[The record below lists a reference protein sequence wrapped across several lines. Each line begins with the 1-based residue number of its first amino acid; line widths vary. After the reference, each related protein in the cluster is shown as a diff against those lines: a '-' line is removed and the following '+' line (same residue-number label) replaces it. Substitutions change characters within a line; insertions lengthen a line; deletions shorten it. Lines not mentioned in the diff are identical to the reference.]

1 MESKNEQ
8 MVQTLVTAVLATVDD
23 AAILAE
29 ADKRGVFAV
38 SALSNDALLLEV
50 RKREDILLLDEMA
63 KELPIGSLTAE
74 VKRRFQSPEFL
85 TETLMDVPD
94 EALWAAIRCK
104 EDLDP
109 QITRD
114 AVMRWIE
121 NDASGNDKR
130 EVADL
135 LPPRTLVDS
144 LADEGHLDL
153 VLEAADDD
161 SLWENI
167 DDKDWIVQRNVDDLD
182 QEALLEEIDGSTKD
196 EWCEQW
202 WEDSKKQLLSECD
215 DAELWEAIN
224 AKDQFLKPEANI
236 EEVER
241 ILTDCDTDG
250 LIAALGVIARRL
262 RGW

>member
-167 DDKDWIVQRNVDDLD
+167 DDKDWVVQRNISDLD
-182 QEALLEEIDGSTKD
+182 QDALLEEIDEGTKD
-196 EWCEQW
+196 EWCEEW
-202 WEDSKKQLLSECD
+202 WRNSKLDLLAECD
-215 DAELWEAIN
+215 DGELWEAIDN
-224 AKDQFLKPEANI
+224 KDQFKGEANI
-236 EEVER
+236 EAVER

-250 LIAALGVIARRL
+250 LIKALEVIARRL